1 MNDNDGIINEV
12 GQQPDESR
20 TRPNLQQM
28 TSDLETK
35 LNKYNTPKEIVEI
48 LLKTYRKQLDDKW
61 RMTESEFTDI
71 LNHLNIKD
79 DNLIKLRNIY
89 KQQLVFKNDNEY
101 DSLLFLSEINDKEF
115 TDHKIKTCFRRKV
128 FNYNKCIKHLN
139 KTERMNIILHKD
151 KDEFFHNNNKKIN
164 TIFFDDEEHENKPK
178 EDILYRRIND
188 YYFVANCDYFQ
199 KCTDYYFNL
208 YSNIFAMCNLKQIT
222 MKYYDDSSTNEKTDA
237 SLDVGVA
244 AVSASVQNTKSETVG
259 NEITMK
265 FGKKENRLDLTG
277 FDDCNSDYA
286 EIEYLKRQMPEN
298 LRKPMYYIPT
308 SILSLIKNYSVYNL
322 IKFEQEQTIENTDIK
337 NVEMSLNTKFNLSSS
352 LGLFGSQ
359 SSSKYINRRVVFT
372 IEFYPEEPEKKE
384 IETVELPL
392 NPAIR
397 PIIPTEQSSNH
408 TEQASNPLE
417 QSLNHLEQV
426 VNPVEKVL
434 NPLEILTDKDLKWV
448 SKSRYDFIPKNSI
461 FTGITKTDGKVYV
474 GRISVSPGKVN
485 LEKGKI
491 WNYWVQNMGSSQ
503 SGQILV
509 SDYKEKWVIIKT
521 GETIPKNAIYSGRDE
536 NNDRV
541 WVGKSLNNEPGK
553 ITCKDNKADEPKM
566 ANLWCHSSW
575 SSHQTAHILTVV
587 GYKEDTYL
595 KKLPSE

>member
-1 MNDNDGIINEV
+1 MGDNNGIINEV
-12 GQQPDESR
+12 ERQSDENR

-79 DNLIKLRNIY
+79 DNLIKLSNIY

-101 DSLLFLSEINDKEF
+101 DSLLFLSEINDTEF

-128 FNYNKCIKHLN
+128 FDYNKCIKHLN

-151 KDEFFHNNNKKIN
+151 RDNFFHNNNKKKN

-208 YSNIFAMCNLKQIT
+208 YSNIFAMCNLQQIT
-222 MKYYDDSSTNEKTDA
+222 MKYYDDSSTNKKTDV

-244 AVSASVQNTKSETVG
+244 AVSGSVQNTKSETVG

-265 FGKKENRLDLTG
+265 FGKKQNKLDLTG

-337 NVEMSLNTKFNLSSS
+337 NVEISLNTKFNLSSS

-372 IEFYPEEPEKKE
+372 IEFYPEEPEQKPINPGEKP
-384 IETVELPL
+384 I
-392 NPAIR
+392 NPAAGR
-397 PIIPTEQSSNH
+397 PINPAERPINPTEQ
-408 TEQASNPLE
+408 A
-417 QSLNHLEQV
+417 
-426 VNPVEKVL
+426 L
-434 NPLEILTDKDLKWV
+434 NPLEILTDKELKWV
-448 SKSRYDFIPKNSI
+448 SKSRYDVIPKNAI
-461 FTGITKTDGKVYV
+461 FTGITKSDGEVYV

-485 LEKGKI
+485 LDKGKI

-521 GETIPKNAIYSGRDE
+521 GETIPKNAIYSGKDE

-553 ITCKDNKADEPKM
+553 ITCNNNNADERKM

-575 SSHQTAHILTVV
+575 GSHQTAHILTVV
-587 GYKEDTYL
+587 GYEEDTYL